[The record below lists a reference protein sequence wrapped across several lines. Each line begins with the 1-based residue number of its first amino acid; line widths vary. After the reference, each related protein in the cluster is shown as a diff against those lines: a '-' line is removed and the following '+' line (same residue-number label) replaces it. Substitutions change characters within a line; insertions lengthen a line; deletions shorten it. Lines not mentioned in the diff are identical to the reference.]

1 MKAPTM
7 YEREQEAILRVL
19 HLLSKCRLAWMF
31 NGVSIRGFDANV
43 KLLEASLDMLG
54 QEKDLVGV
62 YTEIDWLLKTTVKRS
77 GLSLAE
83 SLDLDA
89 LFAEVLA
96 LREGRALSVPKRD
109 QAQADAR
116 EFLKQECE
124 GCGGIDNLNAHH
136 EDHDWRNNIPS
147 NVRTLCH
154 DCHVKAH
161 KAQGG
166 FINSCGTVL
175 PAKSAEEL
183 QEAAN
188 WMVKK
193 ILQDLKEFHAWVS
206 GELVPR
212 LCVRRHCGWYFSQ
225 AKSRFSI
232 SIWQNGDFDFYVKK
246 ALKEAGIEDYQM
258 LVIKLVRRFW
268 QENEYVQE

>member
-1 MKAPTM
+1 M
-7 YEREQEAILRVL
+7 YEREQEAIRRVL
-19 HLLSKCRLAWMF
+19 QLLAQLRAPWRAH
-31 NGVSIRGFDANV
+31 GVSVRRFDVSV
-43 KLLEASLDMLG
+43 KQLKTALNMHG
-54 QEKDLVGV
+54 QEAILMRA
-62 YTEIDWLLKTTVKRS
+62 YTKIDFLLKTAVKRS

-83 SLDLDA
+83 SLNLDA
-89 LFAEVLA
+89 LSCEVLA

-109 QAQADAR
+109 QAQVDAR
-116 EFLKQECE
+116 QFLKAECE
-124 GCGGIDNLNAHH
+124 GCGGVDNLNAHH

-166 FINSCGTVL
+166 FINSCGAVL

-183 QEAAN
+183 QEAAS

-206 GELVPR
+206 GENVPR
-212 LCVRRHCGWYFSQ
+212 LCARRNSGWFFSQ
-225 AKSRFSI
+225 AKSRFGI
-232 SIWQNGDFDFYVKK
+232 SIWQNGDFDFYAEK
-246 ALKEAGIEDYQM
+246 ALKEAGIEDYKI

-268 QENEYVQE
+268 QENEYVPD